1 MIRTTEPHD
10 EPADLPPSRSATL
23 PADPPE
29 APIHNLSN
37 GERAKIMLDAREQK
51 KYDGM
56 SNAKLK
62 KILKATTL
70 SAKHDSKKDNV
81 IDCLYKI
88 ITEDKYLSDLAEW
101 VFSGNPL
108 APKERALI
116 VRLRGAPDP
125 AKKLMLGEV
134 MFAFAVNY
142 RMDDEKLSRSNS
154 ANSRKPKNQ
163 RTVWDYEYEPNSI
176 KTATGTLFGYFK
188 QNAIEFA
195 STEFRG
201 SKYLVVFDCRVCV
214 CTLII
219 TLLTKQISFLTVLSN
234 HQRAVSER
242 IIKFTGKK
250 CANTDRCLAR
260 RKINQTFTVTRGK

>member
-1 MIRTTEPHD
+1 
-10 EPADLPPSRSATL
+10 
-23 PADPPE
+23 
-29 APIHNLSN
+29 
-37 GERAKIMLDAREQK
+37 
-51 KYDGM
+51 
-56 SNAKLK
+56 
-62 KILKATTL
+62 
-70 SAKHDSKKDNV
+70 
-81 IDCLYKI
+81 
-88 ITEDKYLSDLAEW
+88 
-101 VFSGNPL
+101 
-108 APKERALI
+108 
-116 VRLRGAPDP
+116 
-125 AKKLMLGEV
+125 
-134 MFAFAVNY
+134 VNY
-142 RMDDEKLSRSNS
+142 RMDDKKLSRSNS
-154 ANSRKPKNQ
+154 ASSRKPKNQ

-176 KTATGTLFGYFK
+176 NTATGTLFGYFK

-214 CTLII
+214 CTFII